1 MSGLDQLKITFFF
14 LIKEKILENVDEV
27 LNLMIKTLKKFSVE
41 HSIALDY
48 LQIFVNKL
56 LLNTNKYIGDIIEK
70 KICKNFGLE
79 VVVQ

>member
-1 MSGLDQLKITFFF
+1 
-14 LIKEKILENVDEV
+14 
-27 LNLMIKTLKKFSVE
+27 MIKTLKKFSVE

-70 KICKNFGLE
+70 NL
-79 VVVQ
+79 